1 MSEHDEQQERADL
14 DEWADDAL
22 VQALRAPGSA
32 DELAREAEYVAAY
45 RDAVRAPTAP
55 TLHPRNVVRR
65 LGAGGTAV
73 VVAVAL
79 SGGAAAAAYTGHLPD
94 PVQQIAHSVIGAPA
108 PDRPHGP
115 DPQAKATSPTHG
127 TPPSSPTPDTT
138 TSSPAA
144 PSVAPPGPSA
154 DPSAS
159 APDPGHDPNPSTAPS
174 HHPSAEPS
182 SPSPS
187 AVSAASA
194 TITANG
200 HLVGYDSTVTLSGR
214 LTMSSGRPAPG
225 VRVALQVK
233 RAGGGWSVV
242 ATSTT
247 DDTGAMSATSLPVT
261 GLARYR
267 WRAVG
272 ARSGS
277 WPVRVEAT
285 VSAAADVGDD
295 QTTISGTAIGAKA
308 GDTVVLVTRARQRAV
323 VVGRG
328 QVASDGTVSFT
339 FRTPPKKRAFSVWL
353 LPTPDHSRAKARVVV
368 ASPRLPAAPPS
379 ASPSD

>member
-1 MSEHDEQQERADL
+1 MSDHDEQHERADL
-14 DEWADDAL
+14 DEWANDAL
-22 VQALRAPGSA
+22 VRALRAPGST

-45 RDAVRAPTAP
+45 RDAVRAPTTP
-55 TLHPRNVVRR
+55 TLHPRNVVRK

-73 VVAVAL
+73 VVAIAL

-94 PVQQIAHSVIGAPA
+94 PVQEIAHSVIGAPA

-115 DPQAKATSPTHG
+115 NPQAKATDPTHR
-127 TPPSSPTPDTT
+127 TPPSSPSPDAA

-144 PSVAPPGPSA
+144 PAVAPPGPSA
-154 DPSAS
+154 SPGAS
-159 APDPGHDPNPSTAPS
+159 APDPDRDPSTAPS
-174 HHPSAEPS
+174 RHPSAEPS
-182 SPSPS
+182 SSSPS
-187 AVSAASA
+187 AVSAAAA
-194 TITANG
+194 TITASG
-200 HLVGYDSTVTLSGR
+200 HLVGYGNTVTLSGR
-214 LTMSSGRPAPG
+214 LTTSSGRPAPG

-233 RAGGGWSVV
+233 RTAGGWSVV

-247 DDTGAMSATSLPVT
+247 DDTGAVSATSLPVT

-308 GDTVVLVTRARQRAV
+308 GDAVVLVTRARQRAV
-323 VVGRG
+323 VVRRG
-328 QVASDGTVSFT
+328 QVAGDGTVSFT
-339 FRTPPKKRAFSVWL
+339 FRTPPKKRAFSLWL

-368 ASPRLPAAPPS
+368 ANPRSPAASPS